1 MRHKRHIT
9 AREAAKLAA
18 HYRRSG
24 CKTATARAFGVCAH
38 RVGTALARYG
48 YAPIVPT
55 PRVPS
60 DLVHEMHR
68 DYRRPMSLAAV
79 ARMYGRKG
87 QAVRELFVR
96 HGLTVRPA
104 TNQGLRGENG
114 QILPAH
120 EPTAAELSAM
130 IAAETKVR
138 VPAALKSVWRS
149 WSLARRGAFLRRLR
163 ARLRVPVARDRGPYS
178 SNVTPF
184 DYASPE
190 AQALCAKLNDG
201 TNSRTAR
208 CKIDLCSEGVIF
220 EGGLWFWNSK
230 VGYQSGPWHPGRGR
244 LALHHVLWE
253 RWNGRAVPAG
263 HVLRYRDGNPN
274 NLVAANLSL
283 VPRDELA
290 RENQGRALTRK
301 SRALTKALLGRVQN
315 ERQDD
320 DVLSKIRNRSAAA

>member
-1 MRHKRHIT
+1 
-9 AREAAKLAA
+9 
-18 HYRRSG
+18 
-24 CKTATARAFGVCAH
+24 
-38 RVGTALARYG
+38 
-48 YAPIVPT
+48 
-55 PRVPS
+55 
-60 DLVHEMHR
+60 
-68 DYRRPMSLAAV
+68 
-79 ARMYGRKG
+79 
-87 QAVRELFVR
+87 
-96 HGLTVRPA
+96 
-104 TNQGLRGENG
+104 
-114 QILPAH
+114 
-120 EPTAAELSAM
+120 M

-163 ARLRVPVARDRGPYS
+163 TRLQVPLARDRGPHS

-253 RWNGRAVPAG
+253 RWNGRAVPAALKSVWRSWSLARRGAFLRRMRARLGVPLARDRGPYSSNMTPFDYASPEAQALCAKLNEGTNSRTARCKIDLCSEGVIFEGGLWFWNPKVGYQSGPWHPGRGRLALHHVLWERWNGCRVPAG